1 MKELTIISGKGGT
14 GKTSIVGSFASLA
27 KNFVL
32 ADVDVD
38 AADLHLIIASQI
50 KQRFDFMGGHKAIID
65 PERCTQCGDC
75 LERCQFDAIN
85 DFSIDTIACEGCG
98 VCVHFC
104 PSNAIDFP
112 QRKCGEWFISN
123 TAYGPMV
130 HARLGIAEEN
140 SGLLV
145 STVRKAARELA
156 ENENRDLIIADGP
169 PGIGCPVIASITG
182 ASAILIITEPTLSGL
197 HDLKR
202 VAELSKFL
210 KVPGMLC
217 INKFDL
223 NPDMSNTLLNTA
235 LAYQLTEVGK
245 VPYDP
250 SVTKAMVSGKSP
262 IDFSNGSA
270 SQAIRQVWE
279 NVSRFLDAQTE

>member
-32 ADVDVD
+32 ADTDVD
-38 AADLHLIIASQI
+38 AADLHLIIEPEI
-50 KQRFDFMGGHKAIID
+50 KQSNDFMGGHKAIID

-75 LERCQFDAIN
+75 LERCQFNAIE
-85 DFSIDTIACEGCG
+85 DYTIDGIACEGCG

-104 PSNAIDFP
+104 PSDAIDFP

-145 STVRKAARELA
+145 STVRKAARDLA
-156 ENENRDLIIADGP
+156 EQEKRELIIADGS

-182 ASAILIITEPTLSGL
+182 ATAILIVTEPTLSGL

-202 VAELSKFL
+202 VAELANFL
-210 KVPGMLC
+210 KIPAMLC

-223 NPDMSNTLLNTA
+223 NSDMSDQLLTA
-235 LAYQLTEVGK
+235 AIEYQLTAVGK

-250 SVTKAMVSGKSP
+250 SVTRAMVSGKSP
-262 IDFSNGSA
+262 IDYSDGPA
-270 SQAIRQVWE
+270 SQAIRKVWD
-279 NVSRFLDAQTE
+279 NVSSFLNAQ

>member
-27 KNFVL
+27 NNIVM
-32 ADVDVD
+32 ADADVD
-38 AADLHLIIASQI
+38 AADLHLIIPPTI
-50 KQRFDFMGGHKAIID
+50 KESNDFMGGHKAIID
-65 PERCTQCGDC
+65 PERCTQCGEC
-75 LERCQFDAIN
+75 LERCQYDAIH
-85 DFSIDTIACEGCG
+85 DFTIDTIACEGCG

-104 PSNAIDFP
+104 PSDAIDFP
-112 QRKCGEWFISN
+112 QRKCGEWFISS

-145 STVRKAARELA
+145 TTVRNAARELA
-156 ENENRDLIIADGP
+156 ENEKRELVIADGP

-182 ASAILIITEPTLSGL
+182 ATAILIITEPTLSGL

-202 VAELSKFL
+202 VAELAKFL

-217 INKFDL
+217 INKYDL
-223 NPDMSNTLLNTA
+223 NPDMSSQLLNTA
-235 LAYQLTEVGK
+235 VEYQLEAVGK
-245 VPYDP
+245 VPFDP
-250 SVTKAMVSGKSP
+250 SVTKAMVSGKSI
-262 IDFSNGSA
+262 IDYSNGPA
-270 SQAIRQVWE
+270 SQAIRQVWKE
-279 NVSRFLDAQTE
+279 VSSFLDSQQ

>member
-27 KNFVL
+27 TNFVL
-32 ADVDVD
+32 ADADVD
-38 AADLHLIIASQI
+38 AADLHLIITPTIIQTN
-50 KQRFDFMGGHKAIID
+50 DFMGGHKAIID
-65 PERCTQCGDC
+65 PDRCTQCGEC
-75 LERCQFDAIN
+75 LERCQYDAIN
-85 DFSIDTIACEGCG
+85 NFTIDTIACEGCG

-104 PSNAIDFP
+104 PSDAIDFP

-123 TAYGPMV
+123 TLYGPMV
-130 HARLGIAEEN
+130 HAKLGIAEEN

-145 STVRKAARELA
+145 STVRKTARELA
-156 ENENRDLIIADGP
+156 EKENRDLVIADGP

-197 HDLKR
+197 HDLER
-202 VAELSKFL
+202 VAELAKFL

-223 NPDMSNTLLNTA
+223 NPDMSDELLNTA
-235 LAYQLTEVGK
+235 HKYQLTTVGK

-250 SVTKAMVSGKSP
+250 SVTKAMVSGKSI
-262 IDFSNGSA
+262 IDYSDSPA

-279 NVSRFLDAQTE
+279 KVSAFLNSHE